1 MYSKIRVIM
10 LYLKNNL
17 WRCKME
23 NEQKARERTE
33 RNKKSS
39 IVFMIIFGILT
50 IIGVVM
56 LVNGINM
63 QVDSS
68 DAGVVGDIVSKV
80 LLCVFGAI
88 LGLCG
93 AILFIMSLVMLTT
106 KFDGR
111 SRNPI
116 NNMFK
121 DTVSEFQDMMDDTKQ
136 TLAPKHKEKKKCPKC
151 GYENDADD
159 TICVKCGG
167 GLGE

>member
-1 MYSKIRVIM
+1 
-10 LYLKNNL
+10 
-17 WRCKME
+17 ME

-80 LLCVFGAI
+80 LLCVFGDI

-93 AILFIMSLVMLTT
+93 AILFIMFLLVLYNI
-106 KFDGR
+106 FD
-111 SRNPI
+111 
-116 NNMFK
+116 
-121 DTVSEFQDMMDDTKQ
+121 
-136 TLAPKHKEKKKCPKC
+136 
-151 GYENDADD
+151 
-159 TICVKCGG
+159 
-167 GLGE
+167 